1 MTEPVKKP
9 KLPPETENSVVEVDL
24 RHVVLAFSGV
34 FMGILV
40 SGTALIL
47 IRDWARFR
55 RQRAAFESIS
65 LLIKTFKEGGLPSWK
80 NAKEDISS
88 PRKR

>member
-9 KLPPETENSVVEVDL
+9 KLPPEVEDNVVEVDL
-24 RHVVLAFSGV
+24 RHVVFTFSGV

-47 IRDWARFR
+47 IRDWSRFR

-65 LLIKTFKEGGLPSWK
+65 QLIKIIQEGGLFSWK
-80 NAKEDISS
+80 NAKEDTSS
-88 PRKR
+88 PQKR

>member
-9 KLPPETENSVVEVDL
+9 RLPPETDDSVVEVDL
-24 RHVVLAFSGV
+24 RHVVLAFGGV
-34 FMGILV
+34 FMGVLA

-55 RQRAAFESIS
+55 RQKAAIESIS
-65 LLIKTFKEGGLPSWK
+65 QLIKIIQEGGFRPWK
-80 NAKEDISS
+80 SAKEDTSS
-88 PRKR
+88 PQKK